1 MNHIT
6 LTDHIGQRNLAGH
19 LHRLSRTLSALSEH
33 RWASDGYPD
42 MRSAH
47 VQLLRNLDEA
57 GSRST
62 VLAQRA
68 QVTKQTMSRLVKE
81 LAAAGYVATAPDPHD
96 SRAALVMLTPRGQAF
111 LRYLATT
118 LVDLEDAFKR
128 VLGETGLAEFAA
140 ATQQLLA
147 FAERRQQEL

>member
-1 MNHIT
+1 MNLTI

-19 LHRLSRTLSALSEH
+19 LHRLSRTLSTLSEH
-33 RWASDGYPD
+33 RWTRDGHPA

-57 GSRST
+57 GTRST

-68 QVTKQTMSRLVKE
+68 QVTKQTMSRLVRE
-81 LAAAGYVATAPDPHD
+81 LTAAGYVATAPDPHD
-96 SRAALVMLTPRGQAF
+96 SRAALVVLTPRGQDF
-111 LRYLATT
+111 LHYLAGT
-118 LVDLEDAFKR
+118 LVDLENAFKQ

-140 ATQQLLA
+140 ATRQLLA